1 MINKNV
7 SLNKMNQDKD
17 KNNDLY
23 SILVVDDDESILQLL
38 EARLSAAGYQ
48 VTTACNGT
56 QALEMMELLPFDLVL
71 TDVKM
76 PGLDGQEL
84 LAEIK
89 RTWPGIP
96 VMLLTA
102 YGNIPDAVKAI
113 QLGAADYLTKPFDGQ
128 ELVSGIKD
136 LLARTYPTVN
146 AELVEECGIV
156 CGKSSSMSTLLR
168 MMHRIAGSDV
178 SILIQGESGTGK
190 ELVANAIHKWSS
202 RSKGPFVVIDCGSTQ
217 TTLIESELFG
227 HVKGAFTHAVQDK
240 KGLIETAHKGTLFFD
255 EIGNISMEMQTRLLR
270 FLQERTLRR
279 VGDTRSIE
287 VDCRILAAT
296 NANLSEMVRS
306 GAFREDLFYRLKVVR
321 LEVPALRQR
330 IEDLPLLTDYFLNI
344 LKSRH
349 EIGNLELTPAALEK
363 MHEHAWPGNVREL
376 FNVLEAGA
384 LLSPDGLIKPEDL
397 QLEHAFA
404 EIEQADE
411 SFSLDENEKKAVI
424 RALEKTGWVQKR
436 AAEILGISRRAI
448 HYKIRKHNI
457 AIPSRCS
464 SK

>member
-1 MINKNV
+1 MT
-7 SLNKMNQDKD
+7 QDKD

-23 SILVVDDDESILQLL
+23 SILVVDDDENILQLL
-38 EARLSAAGYQ
+38 EARLSASGYQ

-56 QALEMMELLPFDLVL
+56 QALETMEHLPFDLVL

-84 LAEIK
+84 LMEIK
-89 RTWPGIP
+89 RTWPGVP

-136 LLARTYPTVN
+136 LLARTYPSGN
-146 AELVEECGIV
+146 GELVEECGIV
-156 CGKSSSMSTLLR
+156 CGKSPSMTSLVR
-168 MMHRIAGSDV
+168 MTRRVAGSDV
-178 SILIQGESGTGK
+178 SVLIQGESGTGK
-190 ELVANAIHKWSS
+190 ELVANAIHRWSS
-202 RSKGPFVVIDCGSTQ
+202 RRKGPFVVIDCGSTQ
-217 TTLIESELFG
+217 TTLLESELFG

-255 EIGNISMEMQTRLLR
+255 EIGNISLEMQTRLLR

-296 NANLSEMVRS
+296 NANLGEMVRS

-330 IEDLPLLTDYFLNI
+330 IEDLPLLTDYCLNI

-349 EIGNLELTPAALEK
+349 DLGNLELTPAALEK
-363 MHEHAWPGNVREL
+363 MHAHAWPGNVREL

-384 LLSPDGLIKPEDL
+384 LLCPDGLIKPDDL
-397 QLEHAFA
+397 QLEHGFA
-404 EIEQADE
+404 EIEQDDE

-464 SK
+464 NK